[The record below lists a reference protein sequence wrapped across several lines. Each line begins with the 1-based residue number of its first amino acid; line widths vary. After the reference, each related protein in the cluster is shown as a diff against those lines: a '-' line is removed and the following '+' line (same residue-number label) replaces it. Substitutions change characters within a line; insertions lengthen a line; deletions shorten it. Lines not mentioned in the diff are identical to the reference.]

1 MGGIVMAYAASFF
14 MLGEV
19 ARLTIAVIFALA
31 AFHAMR
37 EWTAFDGIV
46 EQYRI
51 VPPRLARIFARILPP
66 LELTAAATLM
76 LPMAGRAGAMLGLS
90 LMAMF
95 TTAIALNLARG
106 RASIDCGCGGASG
119 QKLSRGLVLR
129 NLVVMAGLTLALAA
143 PLGGVVDGVTAIA
156 VICASLA
163 LIALYFAANQLMTN
177 FQTFNP
183 LNSRSAS

>member
-1 MGGIVMAYAASFF
+1 MDYAVSFF

-19 ARLTIAVIFALA
+19 ARLTVAVIFALA

-37 EWTAFDGIV
+37 EWAVFGGIV

-51 VPPRLARIFARILPP
+51 VPRRLAMIFARILPP
-66 LELTAAATLM
+66 LELAAAAALV
-76 LPMAGRAGAMLGLS
+76 LPMAGRAGAVLGLS

-95 TTAIALNLARG
+95 TGAIAVNLARG
-106 RASIDCGCGGASG
+106 RVSIDCGCGGASG
-119 QKLSRGLVLR
+119 QKLSTGLVLR
-129 NLVVMAGLTLALAA
+129 NLVVMGGLVLALEA
-143 PLGGVVDGVTAIA
+143 PNNGAFDGVTTTG

-177 FQTFNP
+177 FQAFDASS
-183 LNSRSAS
+183 SRSLS